1 MCYKQPNHVTFFRP
15 YRDTHGI
22 ERVFTCTIWDT
33 NTNKLAKGCTILSL
47 DDEFNRE
54 IGKQLS
60 YNKASRALNNRYTHP
75 IVTHK
80 AWEAIQA
87 LDPSEMRDF
96 FREYG
101 SRWVE
106 DDGSLLSGFI
116 CASDD
121 LTPTDMIFFTK
132 RGYRIPNPE
141 DARNIIFEDKLDRMV
156 KDRTKNELIQLY
168 YKFVR
173 MPENTVVCVN
183 DLKYAINLAIERMK
197 D

>member
-1 MCYKQPNHVTFFRP
+1 MCYKQSNHVVFFKP

-33 NTNKLAKGCTILSL
+33 NTNQLAKGCTILSL

-60 YNKASRALNNRYTHP
+60 YNKAARALSDRYVHP

-96 FREYG
+96 FKEYG
-101 SRWVE
+101 SIVFE
-106 DDGSLLSGFI
+106 VDGGLPSGFI
-116 CASDD
+116 CAYGD
-121 LTPTDMIFFTK
+121 LTPTDMLFFSK
-132 RGYRIPNPE
+132 RGYKTPMERFVDQFYSDE
-141 DARNIIFEDKLDRMV
+141 
-156 KDRTKNELIQLY
+156 RTN
-168 YKFVR
+168 
-173 MPENTVVCVN
+173 N
-183 DLKYAINLAIERMK
+183 
-197 D
+197 